1 METDLMFGS
10 RFIEKVYATRLHGEL
25 HIRYTKDIVLTPNN
39 NQIMK
44 QKIGTITS
52 EQKFYKRRISET
64 KLIT

>member
-10 RFIEKVYATRLHGEL
+10 KFIGKVYATRLHDEL
-25 HIRYTKDIVLTPNN
+25 HIKHTKDIVLTPND

-44 QKIGTITS
+44 QKTGTVTS

-64 KLIT
+64 RLIT